1 MRKRQRRWTPRNARA
16 GWVAVAATILMGITA
31 AAASAM
37 HFSPWSTAQKID
49 EIAGNHADVNTAFV
63 DGCPIQ
69 SPDGLSLYMASN
81 RPGGKGGLDIWVST
95 RAGAGD
101 PWGTPANLPEPINSG
116 ADDFCPTPVHGNGL
130 LFVSRRVLAGVTCGL
145 GDIYFTRRNP
155 AHGWSD
161 PEHLACAPNGPNSA
175 LDEQGPSYIQGR
187 LYFSRSSATVL
198 GDLYAS
204 DKQGDMTF
212 GSASPIVELNDAGA
226 NDIQPNLRKD
236 GREIVFS
243 SNRSGGVG
251 GQDIWSAT
259 RASVEDPWSAPVN
272 LGSSINTGL
281 GESRPSLS
289 WDAEQLLFGRAGP
302 AGTGEGGTGASDI
315 YVSTREKRAR
325 AGS

>member
-1 MRKRQRRWTPRNARA
+1 MTRMRRA
-16 GWVAVAATILMGITA
+16 LVAVTFVMAITA

-49 EIAGNHADVNTAFV
+49 EIGNNHADLNTASL

-81 RPGGKGGLDIWVST
+81 RPGGKGGLDIWVATRSST
-95 RAGAGD
+95 RN
-101 PWGTPANLPEPINSG
+101 PWGAPENLPEPINSA
-116 ADDFCPTPVHGNGL
+116 ADDFCPTPLHADRL
-130 LFVSRRVLAGVTCGL
+130 LFVSRRVVEGVTCEL

-155 AHGWSD
+155 AHGWSE
-161 PEHLACAPNGPNSA
+161 PEHLACAPAGPNSA
-175 LDEQGPSYIQGR
+175 LDEQGPSYVQGR
-187 LYFSRSSATVL
+187 LYFSRSSLPPGNTGELFV
-198 GDLYAS
+198 S
-204 DKQGDMTF
+204 EKQGDMSF
-212 GSASPIVELNDAGA
+212 GPAAPIDELNDAGA
-226 NDIQPNLRKD
+226 NDIQPKVRKD

-243 SNRSGGVG
+243 SNRAGGAG

-259 RASVEDPWSAPVN
+259 RASVNDPWLAPVN
-272 LGSSINTGL
+272 LGPVSTGL

-289 WDAEQLLFGRAGP
+289 WDAGQLLFGRAGS

-315 YVSTREKRAR
+315 YVATREKLAN